1 MMDKQEFG
9 ELEFEPKG
17 ERTVFGHAKVE
28 IDTELCDGCILCTVI
43 CPAALL
49 EPAGKKRDRKSHVRD
64 TQDNC
69 MGCAC
74 CEAICQT
81 NAIRVVQSYAFEGYY
96 KPLDR
101 GNLSKPRCF

>member
-1 MMDKQEFG
+1 MSEQKFG
-9 ELEFEPKG
+9 ELDFELKEP
-17 ERTVFGHAKVE
+17 RTEFGHAKVE

-43 CPAALL
+43 CPAAIL
-49 EPAGKKRDRKSHVRD
+49 EPVGKKKDRKSQVREE
-64 TQDNC
+64 QDNC

-81 NAIRVVQSYAFEGYY
+81 NAIKVVRSYNFEGYY
-96 KPLDR
+96 QNSDR